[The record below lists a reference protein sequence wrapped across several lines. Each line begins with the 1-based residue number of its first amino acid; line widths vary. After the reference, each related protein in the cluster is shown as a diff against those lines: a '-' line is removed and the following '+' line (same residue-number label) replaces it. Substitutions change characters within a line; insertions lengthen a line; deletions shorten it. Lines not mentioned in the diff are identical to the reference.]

1 MQLGKLGAFQTSQ
14 GLGCKTGHNRAQ
26 SDQPLISEKQNGL
39 SLYLTMEPDDGTW
52 SLGWHNDA
60 PRPFEILAFARAA
73 AAMLSQRQHADRWL
87 HQ

>member
-52 SLGWHNDA
+52 SIGWHGGA
-60 PRPFEILAFARAA
+60 PSPFESRGFAEAVAALATRRHQSGARA
-73 AAMLSQRQHADRWL
+73 
-87 HQ
+87 